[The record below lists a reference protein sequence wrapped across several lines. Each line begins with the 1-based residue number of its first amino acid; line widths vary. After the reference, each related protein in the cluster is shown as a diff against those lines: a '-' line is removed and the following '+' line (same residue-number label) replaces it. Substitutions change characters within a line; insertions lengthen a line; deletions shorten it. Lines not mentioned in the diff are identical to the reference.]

1 MEGDSLFICKWVG
14 MRTNS
19 PRHLLA
25 ATAHALALAAT
36 ALALALAL
44 GAATYAGWQL
54 TDTGY
59 PLL

>member
-14 MRTNS
+14 MRTKC

-25 ATAHALALAAT
+25 ATAH
-36 ALALALAL
+36 ALALAL